1 LTEFDSE
8 QVEKRLRER
17 AAEIAT
23 RREQLARSSEN
34 MLDSELADYD
44 QHPADQGTETHE
56 QELDETTDMMLAA
69 EAENVEVALQRL
81 AEGNYGKCVDCGK
94 DIPRERLEAIPEAI
108 RCIDDQA
115 RYEATL
121 RASWP
126 PPDSG
131 ITP

>member
-1 LTEFDSE
+1 LPEFDTQ

-17 AAEIAT
+17 AEEIAT
-23 RREQLARSSEN
+23 RREQLGRSTEN

-44 QHPADQGTETHE
+44 QHPADQGTETFE
-56 QELDETTDMMLAA
+56 QELDETTEMMLAD
-69 EAENVEVALQRL
+69 EAESVQRALERL
-81 AEGNYGKCVDCGK
+81 AQGEYGKCVDCGK

-108 RCIDDQA
+108 RCIEDQA

-121 RASWP
+121 RARWAPP
-126 PPDSG
+126 PPD